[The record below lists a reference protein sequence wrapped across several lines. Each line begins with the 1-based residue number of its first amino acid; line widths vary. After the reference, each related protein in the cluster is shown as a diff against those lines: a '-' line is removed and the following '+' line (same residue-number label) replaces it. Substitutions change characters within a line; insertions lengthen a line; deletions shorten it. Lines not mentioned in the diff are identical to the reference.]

1 MPNEPV
7 TDLALNTISINK
19 QALVF
24 VNTKRSA
31 EAVAEKISKKSA
43 GNAKTNELAEK
54 ILKVLSKPTKQC
66 KRLAECVK
74 KGVAFHH
81 SGLHSKQRE
90 LIEEA
95 FKEGI
100 IKIISCTPTLAA
112 GLDLP
117 AFRTIIRDVKRFSFN
132 GMTNIPVLEFLQ
144 MCVPYEEKIITNKG
158 NIPIGE
164 IVEKKIKCKVLSFN
178 IKTKKFEFKPVEQY
192 FKRETNKL
200 IELTTEKGYKLK
212 LTEEHPVRV
221 NNIWK
226 PAKKIKEGDKCNI
239 NVEYSDYHNLNR
251 HYQKE
256 EECVGLKI
264 TKKKIIKYPE
274 KIDVYNLKVKD
285 NENYFASNFLV
296 HNCGRAGRPSFDKW
310 GEAIVIANSDAEK
323 QALIEHYLLGE
334 PEEIYS
340 KLAVEPVLR
349 VYLLSLIVSK
359 VIRTPEDIFD
369 FFSRTFWAFQFKDM
383 NKLKQIIRKVLKMLE
398 RWGFIQFVDDEYF
411 RATIIGKRVSEL
423 YLDPAT
429 AIQLIKGIK
438 AATSNVKDFAWLHL
452 LSGTLEMRPLL
463 RVKTKEFEEF
473 EQLTLKFEGELLL
486 PEPSMFEPEYNDWL
500 NAFKTA
506 SMIHDWIEEK
516 DDEWILE
523 KYDCRPGETRAKLN
537 KSDWLVYSCEE
548 LSRLLGKMNL
558 ISPLKKVRLRL
569 KHGVKEELLP
579 LIKFEGIGRA
589 RARKL
594 FRAGIKDAGDVKK
607 ARFETLSNILTTK
620 IATNL
625 KKQVGA
631 PGRPERLDKF

>member
-1 MPNEPV
+1 M
-7 TDLALNTISINK
+7 
-19 QALVF
+19 
-24 VNTKRSA
+24 
-31 EAVAEKISKKSA
+31 
-43 GNAKTNELAEK
+43 
-54 ILKVLSKPTKQC
+54 
-66 KRLAECVK
+66 
-74 KGVAFHH
+74 
-81 SGLHSKQRE
+81 
-90 LIEEA
+90 
-95 FKEGI
+95 
-100 IKIISCTPTLAA
+100 
-112 GLDLP
+112 
-117 AFRTIIRDVKRFSFN
+117 
-132 GMTNIPVLEFLQ
+132 
-144 MCVPYEEKIITNKG
+144 
-158 NIPIGE
+158 
-164 IVEKKIKCKVLSFN
+164 
-178 IKTKKFEFKPVEQY
+178 
-192 FKRETNKL
+192 
-200 IELTTEKGYKLK
+200 
-212 LTEEHPVRV
+212 
-221 NNIWK
+221 
-226 PAKKIKEGDKCNI
+226 
-239 NVEYSDYHNLNR
+239 
-251 HYQKE
+251 
-256 EECVGLKI
+256 
-264 TKKKIIKYPE
+264 
-274 KIDVYNLKVKD
+274 
-285 NENYFASNFLV
+285 
-296 HNCGRAGRPSFDKW
+296 
-310 GEAIVIANSDAEK
+310 
-323 QALIEHYLLGE
+323 IEHYLLGE